1 MEGVMMADEKPNKG
15 VDLLLDEPSYEK
27 LHDVLFK
34 GKQKPKFEKLPLVSW
49 DTITVPANA
58 TDLERLTYVPGL
70 VGDTTEWIVRGARRP
85 NRVIALGVSVVTCG
99 TIMGRFVRGPTESDT
114 SLYLIMLAPT
124 GFGKDWPYQAGDR
137 LLDGLGKVHLI
148 GPGEW
153 ASAPG
158 FAKALIKTPL
168 MVCFMDELGDEI
180 SLVNAQGQ
188 NRYVSKIVGLL
199 KKCYGAW
206 GVVST
211 AEKVDDEKERI
222 VWPHVSI
229 IGIATPESF
238 FTALSSR
245 DLESGFANRMLILP
259 FTGMVRAPE
268 QSPPL
273 GAKDPPRDLLERL
286 KLLPQPPDT
295 ILAQTPDGRLA
306 SLHDIPWGAGAEKYY
321 LAFSREMDK
330 YQSDR
335 RRFELSIRT
344 CENAVRWATIVA
356 VGRGSPT
363 VDLPDITHAI
373 SLSRLSFEAAVG
385 GIERY
390 MQEYLEFPR
399 YCDRVLDAIK
409 AEGFISDYQLH
420 RRFGRHQRHGFELDR
435 VLKQLTRQ
443 GYINHCNR
451 SPRTGGNAS
460 PGWAYLDVE
469 ADQ

>member
-1 MEGVMMADEKPNKG
+1 MPTSENPRQADN
-15 VDLLLDEPSYEK
+15 LLNEPSYEQ
-27 LHDVLFK
+27 LQEVLFK
-34 GKQKPKFEKLPLVSW
+34 GKQKPQLKTLPLVPWSSV
-49 DTITVPANA
+49 IVPANA

-70 VGDTTEWIVRGARRP
+70 VGDMTEWIVRGATRP

-99 TIMGRFVRGPTESDT
+99 TIMGRYVCGPTESDT
-114 SLYLIMLAPT
+114 ALYLIMLAPT
-124 GFGKDWPYQAGDR
+124 GFGKDWPFQAGDR
-137 LLDGLGKVHLI
+137 LFDRLGKIHLV

-158 FAKALIKTPL
+158 FIKALVKGPL

-180 SLVNAQGQ
+180 ALVNAQGQ
-188 NRYVSKIVGLL
+188 NRWVSKIIGLL
-199 KKCYGAW
+199 KKCYAAW

-211 AEKVDDEKERI
+211 AEKVGEEKERI

-259 FTGMVRAPE
+259 FLGMIRAPE
-268 QSPPL
+268 QIPAL
-273 GAKDPPRDLLERL
+273 GAKEPPTDLLGKL
-286 KLLPQPPDT
+286 KLLPQAPDSVM
-295 ILAQTPDGRLA
+295 AQTLDGRLA
-306 SLHDIPWGAGAEKYY
+306 ELHNIPWGAGAGEYY

-330 YQSDR
+330 YQNDR
-335 RRFELSIRT
+335 RRFELSMRT

-373 SLSRLSFEAAVG
+373 SLCRLSFEAAVG

-409 AEGFISDYQLH
+409 TEGFISDYQLY
-420 RRFGRHQRHGFELDR
+420 RRYGRHQRHGYELDR
-435 VLKQLTRQ
+435 VLKQLVKQ
-443 GYINHCNR
+443 GHIAHCKR
-451 SPRTGGNAS
+451 SPRTGGTVS

-469 ADQ
+469 ADNAQS